1 MKGYLGRR
9 GEAWELRVYL
19 GIDPVTRKQRYATR
33 TFRGGKREAQRLLA
47 EMVLEAERGLAVRT
61 TATVGEL
68 LEAWFELAQHDFSPK
83 TVQRDPRHD
92 GPLPDPEARRGAAH
106 EAQGERPRLVL
117 PSADG

>member
-1 MKGYLGRR
+1 MTCEWIILGGTMKGYLGRR

-68 LEAWFELAQHDFSPK
+68 LEA
-83 TVQRDPRHD
+83 
-92 GPLPDPEARRGAAH
+92 
-106 EAQGERPRLVL
+106 
-117 PSADG
+117 

>member
-19 GIDPVTRKQRYATR
+19 GIDPVTRKQRYATSTLPR
-33 TFRGGKREAQRLLA
+33 RQARSPTAARARWS
-47 EMVLEAERGLAVRT
+47 LEAERGLAVRT

-83 TVQRDPRHD
+83 TVKETRGMIDRYLVPNLGA
-92 GPLPDPEARRGAAH
+92 GPADQAE
-106 EAQGERPRLVL
+106 GERPRLRSTV
-117 PSADG
+117 D